1 MGLPEEFGNIE
12 TLQANT
18 EADRSLKL
26 LNRTSCALGMDRDKD
41 KVRVQKNPNSRNQRI
56 DSHSKHK

>member
-1 MGLPEEFGNIE
+1 MGLPEEFGNIV

-18 EADRSLKL
+18 EADRSLKS

-56 DSHSKHK
+56 DS